1 MNTDTPQIRPLA
13 IIAGVACVVTALT
26 ILLGPSL
33 FNPAEWTQYHFIT
46 VSVVFVT
53 MTFLHL
59 RGDAWRNG
67 SKMVAIGFVALAV
80 VGTGLIV
87 GMSVGRQAEATGATM
102 MSAADLNGRIARKG
116 ADLEAAKQRLA
127 TAQRM
132 ADKEMTGQRCG
143 PRCNA
148 WKENAIDITN
158 AVKQIEGELAALGP
172 QKPVNADAEKIADL
186 AEVFNIDR
194 GQAIAFWTL
203 VKPFALTLLFEFG
216 SVISFAYAF
225 PHKTA
230 PKARETVAEA
240 AVEQAPEAVFATKKA
255 AALAT
260 NDNLSDEALTTV
272 AALFRGD
279 IETDGT
285 DGDGGGNVVPIK
297 RKASKAEVRAA
308 LESHVVENGSFP
320 SQASIARKYGVAPAT
335 LHGWFQQWEAE
346 GQSIRRRQE
355 GRRKVVG

>member
-1 MNTDTPQIRPLA
+1 MTSHTPQIRPLA

-33 FNPAEWTQYHFIT
+33 FRPSEWTQYHGIT

-102 MSAADLNGRIARKG
+102 LSAADLNSRIARKG

-194 GQAIAFWTL
+194 AQAIAFWTL

-230 PKARETVAEA
+230 AKVRETLPTVTDEP
-240 AVEQAPEAVFATKKA
+240 APM
-255 AALAT
+255 
-260 NDNLSDEALTTV
+260 ALTAANDGGQSDLGVVSEFELAKV
-272 AALFRGD
+272 AALFRGEID
-279 IETDGT
+279 PDGN
-285 DGDGGGNVVPIK
+285 GGGGGKVIRP
-297 RKASKAEVRAA
+297 RKWHRDEVRADLTA
-308 LESHVVENGSFP
+308 KLANGGNFP
-320 SQASIARKYGVAPAT
+320 SQVAMARMYGVPQST
-335 LHGWFQQWEAE
+335 LSNWFDQWAAE
-346 GQSIRRRQE
+346 GMAISRQQV
-355 GRRKVVG
+355 GRRKRVG